1 MKRSARRALG
11 VVVIAGVLATVV
23 WQVSLW
29 GWVVAP
35 LQSPIQSPI
44 QPTQTP
50 FATTP
55 APPPPSP
62 TPPPSSSPTPSPT
75 AFQTPTNTPPPFGAT
90 FTPTPVGPDTRAT
103 SEAVVATITALA
115 ATPTF
120 PPTPTPRLGA
130 LRIGSGGTASPSPT
144 PPRDAVVFTLL
155 SQRAYPGGSVS
166 VAVRTRPGAL
176 CTLQAQDNQT
186 MRALEIPGA
195 TRRAGSDG
203 SAAWI
208 WLLPADQPAGLLVV
222 RVVCES
228 VGEASATV
236 LVSP

>member
-120 PPTPTPRLGA
+120 HPRRRRVWARCGLAQEA
-130 LRIGSGGTASPSPT
+130 LR
-144 PPRDAVVFTLL
+144 RLR
-155 SQRAYPGGSVS
+155 QRRRVMLWCSRCSRSARTGGSVS